1 MIEEEAEGEAGAVLC
16 PLKSTGEP
24 LKVLKEE
31 HDQIG
36 IPEQSFWWE
45 HKGARVRE
53 GRGWCVG
60 CL

>member
-1 MIEEEAEGEAGAVLC
+1 MVEEEAEGEAGAVLC

-53 GRGWCVG
+53 G
-60 CL
+60 